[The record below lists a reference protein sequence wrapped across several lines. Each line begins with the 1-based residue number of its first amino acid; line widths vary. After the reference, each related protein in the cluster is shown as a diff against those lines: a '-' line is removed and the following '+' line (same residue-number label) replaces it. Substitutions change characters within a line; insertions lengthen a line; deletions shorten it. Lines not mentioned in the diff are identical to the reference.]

1 MSNQLTDLEHIKNYL
16 NNHYQLALATSGDHP
31 WICTVYYTTDEDLNI
46 YFLTSPKTIH
56 GKQIAVNPQ
65 VAVAI
70 SDSPQNPKDN
80 KHGLQIYGH
89 CKQITGERKITHAIS
104 LWKKTLGV
112 TNPDYSYAG
121 MLKKAISGRM
131 YQITPKKIKFFNEN
145 LWEEGKEKL
154 IEL

>member
-1 MSNQLTDLEHIKNYL
+1 MLDQIVLESVQEYL
-16 NNHYQLALATSGDHP
+16 NNHFQMALATYGEHP
-31 WICTVYYTTDEDLNI
+31 WICTLYYSIDQDLNI

-56 GKQIAVNPQ
+56 AKQIEKNPQ

-70 SDSPQNPKDN
+70 SDSPQAPNSN
-80 KHGLQIYGH
+80 KHGLQIYGL
-89 CKQITGERKITHAIS
+89 CEQISGEKKITHAIN

-131 YQITPKKIKFFNEN
+131 YKITPKKIKFFNEN
-145 LWEEGKEKL
+145 LWEEGKERL